1 MKKVININ
9 FQGRV
14 IPIEETAYEI
24 LKQYIE
30 SLRQFFANEE
40 GKDEIINDI
49 ESRIGELFG
58 EQLKKG
64 SACITDAD
72 VQTIINSIGRPEDF
86 EADDA
91 TSAKTDNGAYADSRT
106 KYQSATGPRGR
117 LYRDENDKLIGGVCA
132 GLANYFRIDPSIMRI
147 LFAVITFGGFGTG
160 FLIYILLWIILPSRS
175 LETQLRKRLFR
186 NPDDKVIAGV
196 ASGIAAYFNMAVW
209 IPRLI
214 FAFPLLLG
222 IISSIFQNVFF
233 HFDPFPSVIFGSF
246 GGSLFIIYIVLWIVI
261 PQAQSATEKLEMRGE
276 KVDLN
281 TIKNSIQEDLGNL
294 KTRTEKW
301 GTEVK
306 ETFQTKSRS
315 VASEVSPVARRTG
328 SRLGHAIGVIF
339 KGFFLLIA
347 GSIAFA
353 LLMVMIVLILV
364 MVGMMAGGVSAF
376 PLKGFI
382 IAGPWQN
389 FLAWATLLLFLG
401 VPVIAFVVWII
412 RRLIR
417 TKSHNSYIGYTF
429 GSLWTIGLIA
439 AILLAASISSDYK
452 TRAGIEEK
460 VSIAQ
465 PSNNKLFIRAASR
478 SNVRYFD
485 GDWYVI
491 HWYGNGSPF
500 YALTEDS
507 LVLRTVQLRIQ
518 KSDDSSFHITE
529 IKFSRGPNPEMAK
542 DAATKIDFPVD
553 QMDSVVNLPRGF
565 NISKNEKFKN
575 QQVLLLVDVPVGKK
589 IEIDRT
595 IYDYNGFDI
604 DLGDGYND
612 WDWNDDWR
620 NNYSWNSNVEYIMT
634 NSDGLKPTHP
644 SADEENNDEN
654 NSEDKTAPSPEEPKP
669 IDSSRYHYQ
678 PSNDSQNTSTKKAQM
693 TIPSASKVKSAV
705 NITDITSSFFER
717 FSL

>member
-24 LKQYIE
+24 LKRYIE

-49 ESRIGELFG
+49 ESRIGELFS
-58 EQLKKG
+58 ERLNKG
-64 SACITDAD
+64 SACITDDD
-72 VQTIINSIGRPEDF
+72 VQAIINSIGRPEDF
-86 EADDA
+86 EAEEA
-91 TSAKTDNGAYADSRT
+91 GTSKTEHESTTRSSAR
-106 KYQSATGPRGR
+106 YQPGSKGR
-117 LYRDENDKLIGGVCA
+117 LYRDESDKLLGGVCA

-175 LETQLRKRLFR
+175 LEMQLRKRLFR
-186 NPDDKVIAGV
+186 NPEDKVIAGV
-196 ASGIAAYFNMAVW
+196 ASGLAAYFNMSVW

-214 FAFPLLLG
+214 FALPLVLG
-222 IISSIFQNVFF
+222 IVSSIFQNVFF

-246 GGSLFIIYIVLWIVI
+246 GGSLFIIYIVLWAVI
-261 PQAQSATEKLEMRGE
+261 PQAQTATEKLEMRGE

-281 TIKNSIQEDLGNL
+281 TIKNTIQEDLGNL

-301 GTEVK
+301 SSEVK
-306 ETFQTKSRS
+306 ETFQNKSH
-315 VASEVSPVARRTG
+315 AMAGEVNPAIKRTG

-339 KGFFLLIA
+339 KGFFLFIA

-353 LLMVMIVLILV
+353 LLMAMIVLILV
-364 MVGMMAGGVSAF
+364 MVGLMAGGVSAF

-382 IAGPWQN
+382 IAGAWQN
-389 FLAWATLLLFLG
+389 FLAWSTLLLFLG

-412 RRLIR
+412 RRLSR
-417 TKSHNSYIGYTF
+417 AKSRNPYIGYTF
-429 GSLWTIGLIA
+429 GSLWTIGLIS

-452 TRAGIEEK
+452 TKAGVEEK
-460 VSIAQ
+460 MSIYQ
-465 PSNNKLFIRAASR
+465 PSNQKLFLKAAPKSF
-478 SNVRYFD
+478 VRYFD
-485 GDWYVI
+485 GDWYGI
-491 HWYGNGSPF
+491 HWGGNGSPF

-518 KSDDSSFHITE
+518 KSDDSAFHISE
-529 IKFSRGPNPEMAK
+529 IKFSRGASPELAR
-542 DAATKIDFPVD
+542 DAAAKIDFPVN
-553 QMDSVVNLPRGF
+553 QMDSIVNLPRGF
-565 NISKNEKFKN
+565 NISKAGKFRN
-575 QQVLLLVDVPVGKK
+575 QQVLLLIDVPVGKK
-589 IEIDRT
+589 IEIDHT
-595 IYDYNGFDI
+595 IYEYSGFNL

-620 NNYSWNSNVEYIMT
+620 NDYSWNSNVEYIMT
-634 NSDGLKPTHP
+634 NDGLKPTHP
-644 SADEENNDEN
+644 EEVKDDNEDNNPDEQSQPETPEKPND
-654 NSEDKTAPSPEEPKP
+654 
-669 IDSSRYHYQ
+669 IDSSHYHYK
-678 PSNDSQNTSTKKAQM
+678 PSGDSQNTGIKKAEVS
-693 TIPSASKVKSAV
+693 IPSGNTIKTSVK
-705 NITDITSSFFER
+705 ITDIATAFFER